1 MYAVVGLAKLCH
13 AGGMTAEALFLRV
26 LTLACDRL
34 FMAPVFLKDLL
45 RADAA
50 GTLFTL
56 SSRPEAFAPLNPA
69 LDDEVKKHAVLNVL
83 TAARAYI
90 RWLQLTAPSPSQ
102 DTLPLL

>member
-1 MYAVVGLAKLCH
+1 
-13 AGGMTAEALFLRV
+13 MTAEALFLRV
-26 LTLACDRL
+26 LTLGCDRL

-50 GTLFTL
+50 GTLFIL

-69 LDDEVKKHAVLNVL
+69 LDANAKQQAVSNVL

-90 RWLQLTAPSPSQ
+90 RWLQNTATAPSQ
-102 DTLPLL
+102 DTLPLV